1 MVLRKWT
8 SSKPLSGKD
17 RKSIRE
23 KLFFF
28 FLIFHNSILQL
39 FDLILREEE
48 NIIYQMNQTK
58 KMEISIQFIFTYLPH
73 DDDRSTKNCES
84 PFPFPFGNWIRCLL
98 LLLQSPYSNPYNVE
112 DASQG
117 PIHKN

>member
-28 FLIFHNSILQL
+28 LIFHNSILQL

-48 NIIYQMNQTK
+48 NIIYHMNQTK

-73 DDDRSTKNCES
+73 VDDRSTENCES
-84 PFPFPFGNWIRCLL
+84 PFPFPSGNWIRCLL
-98 LLLQSPYSNPYNVE
+98 LLLQSPYLNPYNVE